1 MSNAMTPAQEAAAMW
16 GSAEN
21 TAYSIRSRL
30 VYALKALE
38 YFGNLPDKI
47 RETVDEWDAQY
58 TEDDEEGASVNPFY
72 LINDLRKILDGP
84 EES

>member
-21 TAYSIRSRL
+21 TAYSTRSRL

-38 YFGNLPDKI
+38 FYGGLAERVEALAERD
-47 RETVDEWDAQY
+47 WHW
-58 TEDDEEGASVNPFY
+58 TEGKA
-72 LINDLRKILDGP
+72 LLTQLRATLGDQP
-84 EES
+84 